1 MLLRFC
7 SFGFCS
13 LRIVASLLC
22 CSACRLSLAWQRQ
35 LALLAHVSLSR
46 AGLSSSTQTTVTA
59 HTSSPVADKTP
70 PPPRSQRLL
79 RIRVCVVQRSSLHPA
94 GHPGG
99 ATRRRTA
106 VPRRPSQ
113 HRPVPV
119 GVSCTAQ
126 LPPGPPLAAQ
136 QSRAEHITRARVGP
150 IGFFWAGGGVGTQ
163 LHKCTNRSKVAG
175 CRDGGWKLPSCPP
188 PLGGSHVA
196 LRRGRKVKPSRR
208 ARAGNPEGRLVHV

>member
-1 MLLRFC
+1 MPPSAHIRMLLRFC

-136 QSRAEHITRARVGP
+136 QSRAEHITRARVG
-150 IGFFWAGGGVGTQ
+150 A
-163 LHKCTNRSKVAG
+163 
-175 CRDGGWKLPSCPP
+175 PSVSS
-188 PLGGSHVA
+188 G
-196 LRRGRKVKPSRR
+196 
-208 ARAGNPEGRLVHV
+208 RAGAWGHNCTSVQTEARSPAAETAVGSYPPALPRSEAPMSPCAGAGR